1 MSPLRPSLQ
10 ARRVLSA
17 VVLAVWAYALW
28 SVARGDGGPAEAMV
42 GVLAWGLGVM
52 PVHVTL
58 RVPRSSGRARPVR
71 RIVRRHDD
79 GGDSTDRRGRGDQHI
94 REHGCG

>member
-1 MSPLRPSLQ
+1 MSPLRLSLR

-17 VVLAVWAYALW
+17 VVLALWAYALW
-28 SVARGDGGPAEAMV
+28 RVAGARGGPTEAMV

-58 RVPRSSGRARPVR
+58 QLPGSSGRERPVR